1 MIAYDA
7 RVVRHLRSVAGSEPR
22 AASASAA
29 RSLVVAGLSRP
40 VVLVVLVGL
49 VGCAGRAPAPR
60 EGTPP
65 PSHRAHDAILEDE
78 VLIEDLR
85 VTLGD
90 DSLGCPDRC
99 RASASIC
106 EAADR
111 ICAVVSE
118 LRDVSLAPRCDR
130 ARASCR
136 EATRTVSSCGCT
148 PPSTP

>member
-1 MIAYDA
+1 MITYDG
-7 RVVRHLRSVAGSEPR
+7 RVTSRVRGNLVRGASGGWVGRR
-22 AASASAA
+22 AAM
-29 RSLVVAGLSRP
+29 AG
-40 VVLVVLVGL
+40 VLWLA
-49 VGCAGRAPAPR
+49 GCAGRAPAPHELR
-60 EGTPP
+60 PA
-65 PSHRAHDAILEDE
+65 PSRSEPYRIYEDE

-99 RASASIC
+99 RPPASIC

-136 EATRTVSSCGCT
+136 EAAGTVSSCGCT
-148 PPSTP
+148 PSTAPSTP